1 MDYITFVVLTLV
13 IGMISTW
20 WVNHALKKYARVP
33 NSTGMTGADCA
44 RQMLSYYG
52 IYNVAVHRGGP
63 GQDFFDPRSNSVTL
77 SPEAYDG
84 RTVTAIAT
92 ACHEV
97 GHACQFAQGYAPMK
111 IRGSLVPAVNLAS
124 NAWMFLLLAGM
135 LLGIMQLYTLAIV
148 MYVAVILFHVVTLP
162 VEFNASSRA
171 MTYMGQIGLTQSDRV
186 GSQKVLRA
194 CAFTYVAAALTS
206 ILQLIWLLG
215 MRGEE

>member
-13 IGMISTW
+13 IGMFATW
-20 WVNHALKKYARVP
+20 RVNAQLKKHSRIA
-33 NSTGMTGADCA
+33 NSTGMTGAECA
-44 RQMLSYYG
+44 RQMLAYYG
-52 IYNVAVHRGGP
+52 IHNVAVHRGGP

-84 RTVTAIAT
+84 RTITATAT

-97 GHACQFAQGYAPMK
+97 GHACQYAQGYAPMK

-148 MYVAVILFHVVTLP
+148 MYLAVIVFHVVTLP

-171 MTYMGQIGLTQSDRV
+171 MTYMGQIGLSQADRS
-186 GSQKVLRA
+186 GSAKVLRA

-206 ILQLIWLLG
+206 VLQLIWLLG
-215 MRGEE
+215 MREE